1 MVVRNELVNLEPAK
15 HPDRDGDAFSLETN
29 QWRPVDVGQVGDVSS
44 QTFADPFIVALL
56 RKDELTA
63 GGMPS
68 GIQNGSATLQ
78 AGPRT
83 G

>member
-1 MVVRNELVNLEPAK
+1 MVIRNELVNLKTAESPG
-15 HPDRDGDAFSLETN
+15 DGDAFSLETN